1 MKYIVDAFMGPGG
14 PFMWAILLISVIG
27 ISIVAERFFYL
38 IIKCRLEKEDFMA
51 KIAKLVT
58 AGEIEKAVD
67 MAKKSG
73 SPVSKLF
80 YVILLNYKESEKDI
94 KDAVDEVFLTEAPKI
109 ARFTNLLTVV
119 ANIATLSGL
128 LGTIIGLILDF
139 DAVANVPAAQKAAA
153 LAAGISV
160 ALATTAFGLC
170 VAIPCLFFHGL
181 IQTQSD
187 KIVEEMD
194 EKSAKLLHFVVNRN
208 KK

>member
-14 PFMWAILLISVIG
+14 PFMWAILFISVIA
-27 ISIVAERFFYL
+27 ISIIVERLYYTL
-38 IIKCRLEKEDFMA
+38 IKCRLEKEDFMA
-51 KIAKLVT
+51 KIAKLVS

-67 MAKKSG
+67 MAKKST

-80 YVILLNYKESEKDI
+80 YAILINHNESEKDI

-119 ANIATLSGL
+119 ANIATLTGL

-153 LAAGISV
+153 LAMGISV
-160 ALATTAFGLC
+160 ALACTAFGLC
-170 VAIPCLFFHGL
+170 VAIPCLFFHGV

-194 EKSAKLLHFVVNRN
+194 EKSSKLMHFVVNRR
-208 KK
+208 KQ